1 MPSLNSVTLDVS
13 GLRFHE
19 QSDGERVWATPAGD
33 RVGLY
38 YFPLKPDIDA
48 DLKSVDAIRQVLR
61 SRVAAAGSAI
71 IEVEITTVDGCVA
84 LRQIIKV
91 PQEPHGMV
99 YVGSLILPFRDFSL
113 MVKVQ
118 CHEWGTTGIREA
130 VVLDEA
136 RADGRVGSDT
146 DPLHGWARD
155 PYDPALKNGHYNL
168 SEAPEYDSR
177 FPTHPLTQLR
187 SVLAHLQ
194 QTMHVTSEVRQSPAY
209 VHPP

>member
-1 MPSLNSVTLDVS
+1 M
-13 GLRFHE
+13 
-19 QSDGERVWATPAGD
+19 
-33 RVGLY
+33 
-38 YFPLKPDIDA
+38 
-48 DLKSVDAIRQVLR
+48 
-61 SRVAAAGSAI
+61 
-71 IEVEITTVDGCVA
+71 DGCVT

-91 PQEPHGMV
+91 PQQPHGMV
-99 YVGSLILPFRDFSL
+99 YAGSLILPFRDFSL

-130 VVLDEA
+130 VILDEA
-136 RADGRVGSDT
+136 WADGRVGSDT
-146 DPLHGWARD
+146 DPLYGWARD
-155 PYDPALKNGHYNL
+155 PYDPTLKNGYYTL

-209 VHPP
+209 VYPP